1 MNITSL
7 TNRVKT
13 NRYYYTHLTPS
24 QKPIYETILAGLQ
37 SYSTRIKVPAMPI
50 NEMSQIFTYVLLD
63 NPLLFHTVNPPFN
76 YISAHGRKNEV
87 QPNYK
92 FTKQITRRYIDEI
105 DLYMRGFDALKS
117 KSDIEK
123 VQGVHDYCLDRFKY
137 DYGFGEHAHTILGLV
152 LNQSAVCEGIS
163 KFVKL
168 ALDYLSV
175 KSLIV
180 TGKAKNPNSGKQ
192 ENHAWNIVKVDGKTY
207 HLDVTFDMTLTKKLK
222 RYDYFNLSDKEIMK
236 DHIITGDVPVCK
248 FQDADYFTA
257 NSLVV
262 HNPKELKLLLQN
274 KLKQGTHGII
284 FKAMVKGKPEELQSK
299 IIHVATQMYTD
310 LYRRNVTLGCS
321 ANLSQMVFEINF
333 K

>member
-1 MNITSL
+1 MIVCNSYST
-7 TNRVKT
+7 RQ
-13 NRYYYTHLTPS
+13 YYRTRLSSS
-24 QKPIYETILAGLQ
+24 QKPIYETILVGLQ
-37 SYSTRIKVPAMPI
+37 SHSARIKVPAKPM
-50 NEMSQIFTYVLLD
+50 NEISQIFTCVLLD
-63 NPLLFHTVNPPFN
+63 NPLIFHTANPAFN
-76 YISAHGRKNEV
+76 YISAHGRKSEV

-92 FTKQITRRYIDEI
+92 FTKQITKRYLDEI
-105 DLYMRGFDALKS
+105 GSYMRGFDTFKS

-123 VQGVHDYCLDRFKY
+123 VQGVHDYCLDYFMY
-137 DYGFGEHAHTILGLV
+137 DNGFGEHAHTILGLV

-207 HLDVTFDMTLTKKLK
+207 HLDVTFDMTLTKKLR
-222 RYDYFNLSDKEIMK
+222 RYDYFNLSDEEIKK
-236 DHIITGDVPVCK
+236 DHIIAGDVPLCK
-248 FQDADYFTA
+248 FQDANYFTA
-257 NSLVV
+257 NSLVI
-262 HNPKELKLLLQN
+262 HNPKELKLLLQK
-274 KLKQGTHGII
+274 KLKQGTHDII
-284 FKAMVKGKPEELQSK
+284 FKVMAKGKPEEVQNK
-299 IIHVATQMYTD
+299 IMHVATQTYTD
-310 LYRRNVTLGCS
+310 LYRRNVTLECS